1 MNLTRA
7 NMTMN
12 VEYENSM
19 EKNRIKLFVVF
30 LILIL
35 FHCSDG
41 HSQVENQAGKD
52 KSVNNNYTSDK
63 IEEPISNEVTVSVL
77 PFALYSEI
85 FGWAVGGFLGVQGLS
100 QRNMSLYTGGL
111 ISTNGTKYGF
121 IQFREFYLPFYPRL
135 YIAPDILGGYFG
147 VLKVYKDDPSKLDV
161 DKNKPRAGSNSSSEN
176 DFLEVSGSD
185 QWYEIK
191 FRLLLPIG
199 HGRDEVIFSPR
210 LENGILSSGEMGGT
224 NWNPFLSGRTF
235 IDIKPFYRKRV
246 AFATNGIEFALTRE
260 NTDFY
265 VNPTRGSLQKFAFRR
280 DFGWFDTMAPWS
292 VIETDLRW
300 YFPLHEMLGS
310 KNSLPKVLAFDFWT
324 VNTLTWDNYD
334 IKGVDIAGN
343 EIRNYHRP
351 PPYTGAYLGGR
362 HHLRAFY
369 EGRFNDRAAIYYG
382 VEYRQIIDW
391 NPFNSWSVTKKLNV
405 HWLQLAAF
413 LEVGRVAPEWNIST
427 LHTDMQWSLGGGV
440 RIFMNNLILRMD
452 GAYSKEG
459 FYMQMFVD
467 HAF

>member
-1 MNLTRA
+1 MIYL
-7 NMTMN
+7 
-12 VEYENSM
+12 
-19 EKNRIKLFVVF
+19 L
-30 LILIL
+30 LILSIIFSSEINGQTFDKNPSTPSSAFL
-35 FHCSDG
+35 NNA
-41 HSQVENQAGKD
+41 VEKD
-52 KSVNNNYTSDK
+52 SVK
-63 IEEPISNEVTVSVL
+63 EEKQEVVISAL

-85 FGWAVGGFLGVQGLS
+85 FGWAAGGFVGIQGLS
-100 QRNMSLYTGGL
+100 QRNMSLYAGGL

-121 IQFREFYLPFYPRL
+121 IQFREFYLPFYPRI

-147 VLKVYKDDPSKLDV
+147 VLNVYKDPPDSPPPATSKE
-161 DKNKPRAGSNSSSEN
+161 RAGSNDSDEN
-176 DFLEVSGSD
+176 DYIEVSGSD
-185 QWYEIK
+185 QWYEMK
-191 FRLLLPIG
+191 FRFLLPIG
-199 HGRDEVIFSPR
+199 HGKDEIHFSPI
-210 LENGILSSGEMGGT
+210 LENGILRSGALGGT
-224 NWNPFLSGRTF
+224 HWNPFVSGRTF

-300 YFPLHEMLGS
+300 YLPLHEMLGR

-324 VNTLTWDNYD
+324 VNTLTWDSYD
-334 IKGVDIAGN
+334 VEGVDPQGN
-343 EIRNYHRP
+343 LIKIYHRP

-362 HHLRAFY
+362 YRLRAYY

-382 VEYRQIIDW
+382 VEYRQIINW
-391 NPFNSWSVTKKLNV
+391 NPFNLWSVTKKLNV

-413 LEVGRVAPEWNIST
+413 FELGRVSPEWNLST
-427 LHTDMQWSLGGGV
+427 LHTDMKWSTGGGI
-440 RIFMNNLILRMD
+440 RIFMNSLILRMD
-452 GAYSKEG
+452 GAYCKKG